1 MGERV
6 DFEERAAMCALN
18 RIFGFEPRIG
28 MSLTDIFGSASEV
41 IGAGREE
48 LGAALGA
55 YSRSRYL
62 PQITES
68 AFESAAMELERLERD
83 GCSFI
88 CFGEPG
94 YPALLAECEDP
105 PLGLYFKGISK
116 PEDVFGG
123 APAVSVVGTR
133 DLTSYGK
140 EWGLRIVEAMSRSS
154 SRPLVVSGLALGVDS
169 VAHRSALDGGLPT
182 VAVMATGIDSI
193 YPSSNRALAE
203 RIVETPGCA
212 LVTDYPPGTDA
223 IKINFLRRNR
233 IIAGIGRATI
243 LVESKVRGGGMMTAR
258 LAVSYG
264 RDVFALP
271 GRMDDPASQG
281 CNMLIREN
289 LAEPVGEM
297 GEFMARLGLGLARM
311 ATKEDFKGEVK
322 AFYEG
327 KAEGSLLDDAV
338 SMAREIKARRGIS
351 LDELCIKL
359 GWDFGRT
366 SQVAAM
372 LECDG
377 FIEID
382 LLQHCSAAVRR
393 N

>member
-1 MGERV
+1 MVERV
-6 DFEERAAMCALN
+6 GFEERAAMCALN

-28 MSLTDIFGSASEV
+28 MSLIDLFGDASAV
-41 IGAGREE
+41 IGGGREE
-48 LGAALGA
+48 LDAALGA
-55 YSRSRYL
+55 YSRSKYL
-62 PQITES
+62 PLVTES
-68 AFESAAMELERLERD
+68 AFESAAMELEGLERD
-83 GCSFI
+83 GCTFI
-88 CFGEPG
+88 CCGEPG

-105 PLGLYFKGISK
+105 PLGLYFKGISR

-140 EWGLRIVEAMSRSS
+140 EWCGRIVEAMSRSS

-193 YPSSNRALAE
+193 YPSSNKALAE
-203 RIVETPGCA
+203 RIAATPGCA

-223 IKINFLRRNR
+223 IRINFLRRNR

-243 LVESKVRGGGMMTAR
+243 LVESKVKGGGMMTAR
-258 LAVSYG
+258 LAGSYG
-264 RDVFALP
+264 RDVYALP

-297 GEFMARLGLGLARM
+297 GDFMARLGLGLARM
-311 ATKEDFKGEVK
+311 ATKEDFKGEVR

-327 KAEGSLLDDAV
+327 KVAGSLLDDAV
-338 SMAREIKARRGIS
+338 SMAREIKSRRGIS
-351 LDELCIKL
+351 LDELCARL
-359 GWDFGRT
+359 GWDFSRT
-366 SQVAAM
+366 SHVSSM

-382 LLQHCSAAVRR
+382 LLQHCSAALRR